1 MKKSLLHTL
10 SAGLLGLMLCA
21 APAPALAETQLEHW
35 PADAR
40 EKLETMI
47 ARNANTGAYA
57 TFDMDQTTYRYDL
70 LDPFL
75 AYMEQKGLLTRET
88 MDPSLKLIPF
98 KDVNGQKESMNS
110 YYWRLCD
117 IDDLICYP
125 WVSQVFAGF
134 SLRELKGH
142 LDDMLALEDPITVK
156 YVSGDSI
163 KEKKLPIPKMFRG
176 MQELYSK
183 LRENG
188 IEVYIMTAASEEIVR
203 MIASDPKY
211 GYNIKPENVIGV
223 TTLLKDPKTGE
234 LTTSRMQI
242 RKGTYD
248 QQKNMD
254 LVVTPFLTNPMTWF
268 EGKLGSTL
276 AYIDQWRK
284 PIIAGGDSIG
294 SDTFMLENV
303 DVAAGGLKIW
313 VNRKDPHVQWTLD
326 HARESAEAQKRLGLP
341 VTADKNWIVVKS
353 EEIQ

>member
-1 MKKSLLHTL
+1 MKKSLLPSL
-10 SAGLLGLMLCA
+10 LAGILGLVLCA
-21 APAPALAETQLEHW
+21 VPTLAESQLEHW

-40 EKLETMI
+40 AKLETMI

-98 KDVNGQKESMNS
+98 KDIGGQKESMNS

-142 LDDMLALEDPITVK
+142 LDDMLALKDPISVK
-156 YVSGDSI
+156 YVSGDDI

-176 MQELYSK
+176 MQELYNK
-183 LRENG
+183 LQENG
-188 IEVYIMTAASEEIVR
+188 IEVYIMTAASEEIIR

-248 QQKNMD
+248 QQKNLD
-254 LVVTPFLTNPMTWF
+254 LVMTPFLTNPMTWF

-303 DVAAGGLKIW
+303 DVASGGLKIW

-326 HARESAEAQKRLGLP
+326 HARESAASQKRLGLP